1 MHLQA
6 VLLHQVAER
15 AKEVLAQY
23 RENLQMPNVQVITNG
38 SGGMRWRCLPAGLVK
53 INFDGAV
60 FGASNMFGIGVV
72 IRDSN
77 GAVLA
82 SCSQK
87 IPQACK
93 AKEIEVLAAL
103 KALSFVFEF
112 GFRSAILES
121 DSLGLIQALKSE
133 KRSLSPTGLLI
144 EDVKVFANNFV
155 RLLYSHIKRNSN
167 RVAHSLARNVLCIPN
182 FQVWMEDVLS
192 HSVSILQLDVV
203 ELH

>member
-1 MHLQA
+1 M
-6 VLLHQVAER
+6 
-15 AKEVLAQY
+15 EVEVPIALTSYFASSSGRTCKGSVGTVP
-23 RENLQMPNVQVITNG
+23 REFADPKCPGITNG
-38 SGGMRWRCLPAGLVK
+38 SGGMRWRCPPAGLVK

-60 FGASNMFGIGVV
+60 FGASNMFGIGMV

-103 KALSFVFEF
+103 KALSFVFEL
-112 GFRSAILES
+112 GFRSAILEN
-121 DSLGLIQALKSE
+121 DSLGLIQALKLE

-144 EDVKVFANNFV
+144 EDMKVFANNFV
-155 RLLYSHIKRNSN
+155 RLLYSHIKRNGN
-167 RVAHSLARNVLCIPN
+167 RVAHSLARNVLCIPD
-182 FQVWMEDVLS
+182 FQV
-192 HSVSILQLDVV
+192 
-203 ELH
+203 

>member
-1 MHLQA
+1 M
-6 VLLHQVAER
+6 
-15 AKEVLAQY
+15 EVEVPIALTSYFASSSGRTCKGSVGTVP
-23 RENLQMPNVQVITNG
+23 REFADPKCPGITNG
-38 SGGMRWRCLPAGLVK
+38 SGGMRWRCPLAGLVK

-60 FGASNMFGIGVV
+60 FGASNMFGIGMV

-103 KALSFVFEF
+103 KALSFVFEL
-112 GFRSAILES
+112 GFRSAILEN
-121 DSLGLIQALKSE
+121 DSLGLIQALKLE

-144 EDVKVFANNFV
+144 EDMKVFANNFV
-155 RLLYSHIKRNSN
+155 RLLYSHIKRNGN
-167 RVAHSLARNVLCIPN
+167 RVAHSLARNVLCIPD
-182 FQVWMEDVLS
+182 FQV
-192 HSVSILQLDVV
+192 
-203 ELH
+203 